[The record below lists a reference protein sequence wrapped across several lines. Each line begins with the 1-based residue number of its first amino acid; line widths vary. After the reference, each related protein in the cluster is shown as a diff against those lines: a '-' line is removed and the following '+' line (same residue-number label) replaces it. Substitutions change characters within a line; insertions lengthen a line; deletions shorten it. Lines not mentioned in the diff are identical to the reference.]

1 MANTIYT
8 KEIGIRLKIARQ
20 DMDLTKKDVCE
31 AFGLTNVRYYSQLE
45 SGFAN
50 ITLQHIERCVTCY
63 NLNPNWL
70 IIGQGSMFLNG
81 TDTRATQ
88 AADLMD
94 RLQPTEKAGDRL
106 SKLEER
112 IEALESATDFAI
124 SNLEKRLTQAI
135 QQHGKALE
143 QVQQELGYNPATT
156 ESVREQIEELRQ
168 LLKLTQGKV
177 DSMDAAASRHLQ
189 RIDKKI
195 AEVSH
200 QSDINIEQV
209 AALLKEKPR
218 KPHWWEVLPSL
229 WK

>member
-70 IIGQGSMFLNG
+70 IIRQGSMFLNG

-88 AADLMD
+88 AADLLD
-94 RLQPTEKAGDRL
+94 RLQPTEEADDRL

-143 QVQQELGYNPATT
+143 QVINDIGHDTT
-156 ESVREQIEELRQ
+156 TTQTVREAIAELRQ
-168 LLKLTQGKV
+168 AFHAVDRDRLGKLE
-177 DSMDAAASRHLQ
+177 R
-189 RIDKKI
+189 RIS
-195 AEVSH
+195 EVSH
-200 QSDINIEQV
+200 QSDINIEKL
-209 AALLKEKPR
+209 AALLKEKPK